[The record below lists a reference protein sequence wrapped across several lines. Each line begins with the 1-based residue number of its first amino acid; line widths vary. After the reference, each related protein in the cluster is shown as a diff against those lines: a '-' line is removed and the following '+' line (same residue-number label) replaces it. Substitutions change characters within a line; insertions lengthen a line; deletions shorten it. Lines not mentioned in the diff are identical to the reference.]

1 MLGKNGITNA
11 VCHRNYAISG
21 EHTKIFIFDD
31 RMEIISPG
39 KLPSIIT
46 IDNMKNERYA
56 RNPQISRVLTEL
68 GLVKELNEGVARIYK
83 EMKDFFLDEPE
94 YSEPN
99 NMLVKLV
106 LKNNIVMRSKRKN
119 ENLLKD
125 ETIKDKWEELN
136 VIEQKTLQYIYDK
149 GEVSTKDISEFIDR
163 SKRTAIRIINKLED
177 SDLIEWVGTSP
188 QDPKKIFRIKQNK

>member
-1 MLGKNGITNA
+1 
-11 VCHRNYAISG
+11 
-21 EHTKIFIFDD
+21 
-31 RMEIISPG
+31 
-39 KLPSIIT
+39 
-46 IDNMKNERYA
+46 MKNERYA

-83 EMKDFFLDEPE
+83 EMKDFFLEEPE

-136 VIEQKTLQYIYDK
+136 AIEQKTLQYIYDR
-149 GEVSTKDISEFIDR
+149 GEVSTKDITEYIDR
-163 SKRTAIRIINKLED
+163 SRRTAIRILNKLEEIN
-177 SDLIEWVGTSP
+177 LIEWIGTSP
-188 QDPKKIFRIKQNK
+188 QDPKKIFRVKSKK

>member
-1 MLGKNGITNA
+1 MPGKNGITNA

-46 IDNMKNERYA
+46 IENMKNERYA

-68 GLVKELNEGVARIYK
+68 GLVKELNEGVSRIYK
-83 EMKDFFLDEPE
+83 EMKDFFLEEPE

-106 LKNNIVMRSKRKN
+106 LKNNIVMRSRRKN
-119 ENLLKD
+119 ESLLKEEKIRD
-125 ETIKDKWEELN
+125 NWEELN
-136 VIEQKTLQYIYDK
+136 ILEQKTLQYIYDR
-149 GEVSTKDISEFIDR
+149 GETTTKDISEFIDR
-163 SKRTAIRIINKLED
+163 SKRTVIRILNKLEEM
-177 SDLIEWVGTSP
+177 DLIEWVGTSSL
-188 QDPKKIFRIKQNK
+188 DPKKVFRIKNK

>member
-31 RMEIISPG
+31 RMEIVSPG

-68 GLVKELNEGVARIYK
+68 GLVIELNEGVARIYK
-83 EMKDFFLDEPE
+83 EMSEFFLDA
-94 YSEPN
+94 
-99 NMLVKLV
+99 
-106 LKNNIVMRSKRKN
+106 
-119 ENLLKD
+119 
-125 ETIKDKWEELN
+125 
-136 VIEQKTLQYIYDK
+136 K
-149 GEVSTKDISEFIDR
+149 GFAVHI
-163 SKRTAIRIINKLED
+163 
-177 SDLIEWVGTSP
+177 
-188 QDPKKIFRIKQNK
+188 